1 MKQLTFNK
9 LLTTLDRLTP
19 PIHPFRSL
27 LGYGTVPTPSVFK
40 NKNEIVNGNKEF
52 TKKNW
57 EANTVETD
65 YERAK
70 EIEKK
75 KWTFR
80 IFLIELIEFRS
91 YTNIYARVLF

>member
-27 LGYGTVPTPSVFK
+27 LGYGTVPTSSVFK

-52 TKKNW
+52 TKK
-57 EANTVETD
+57 
-65 YERAK
+65 K
-70 EIEKK
+70 IEKPTLTQNHVPK
-75 KWTFR
+75 LLPKLKMASFS
-80 IFLIELIEFRS
+80 L
-91 YTNIYARVLF
+91 

>member
-9 LLTTLDRLTP
+9 LPTTLDRLTP

-27 LGYGTVPTPSVFK
+27 LGYETVPTSSVFK

-52 TKKNW
+52 SQKKLRSQP
-57 EANTVETD
+57 VETD

-75 KWTFR
+75 K
-80 IFLIELIEFRS
+80 
-91 YTNIYARVLF
+91 